1 MIDHSSS
8 VRRKRPI
15 RVADPSRGRDLD
27 AVPPEA
33 DCPIRDNGQQR
44 PTSDSVIVF
53 CGDAQQISDGFALA
67 LYAMEANAH
76 SLMMSTESSR
86 EGDWS

>member
-8 VRRKRPI
+8 VRRKRPMS
-15 RVADPSRGRDLD
+15 VADPSTGLGLD

-33 DCPIRDNGQQR
+33 DCCIRDNGQLR

-53 CGDAQQISDGFALA
+53 CGDAQQISNGFALA
-67 LYAMEANAH
+67 LNAMEANADL
-76 SLMMSTESSR
+76 LMMSTESGR

>member
-1 MIDHSSS
+1 
-8 VRRKRPI
+8 
-15 RVADPSRGRDLD
+15 
-27 AVPPEA
+27 
-33 DCPIRDNGQQR
+33 
-44 PTSDSVIVF
+44 VIVF

-67 LYAMEANAH
+67 LYAMEANAD

>member
-15 RVADPSRGRDLD
+15 SVADSCRGLDLD

-33 DCPIRDNGQQR
+33 DCCIRDNGQQR

-53 CGDAQQISDGFALA
+53 CGDARQISDGFALA
-67 LYAMEANAH
+67 LYAMEANADL
-76 SLMMSTESSR
+76 LMMSTESGR